1 MNLSELKK
9 KSASDLIKVAESI
22 GLDNM
27 ARSRKQDIIF
37 SILKNLAKKGED
49 IFGGGVLSMVGL
61 E

>member
-37 SILKNLAKKGED
+37 SILKNLAKKGR
-49 IFGGGVLSMVGL
+49 LRSVGKRK
-61 E
+61 EEWN